1 MRTKHAIN
9 NIALQATTLVSG
21 IILYFFLTPY
31 IVKALGNEVYGIN
44 QLLLQT
50 IGYFG
55 IAEMGIG
62 ISLSVLLYKELVH
75 NHIENINALLSA
87 AQRIYTIIGVSI
99 AAAGLLFSFFFN
111 DLFSI
116 PAGYAL
122 QTQIAFLLYIA
133 SAAST
138 YFLSVP
144 ATLLNTAQK
153 GYKTYIYQLL
163 RPFLTYGAYI
173 VLVYYGFSIIGI
185 AAASFTV
192 SLWYVIGTNR
202 KAYAEFPWINIWQS
216 NKNYEIL
223 KTSKYVFVEKLLIL
237 VLFQTDIILISYFLG
252 VDKIAGYALY
262 TVFFFYVKE
271 FILIGSNNIVNG
283 SGELYERREIDR
295 LYQLWKD
302 SMSIVFFIATQICA
316 GIFFLFP
323 YFFKLWIG
331 SELILSN
338 TILFFFALNLFHIIT
353 LHPTATILGSQN
365 YYQKRIK
372 GAFAEIIVNITI
384 SCLLIPHIGIAGA
397 LIGTSIGHYF
407 INAWFIPM
415 LFFQS
420 VNKSFS
426 IYLHM
431 CLRYGSIVLLVGLA
445 NYFYFTKIALPVLH
459 DMSSW
464 NTLIIGCFLFV
475 LFSLPLSLVFYYF
488 IDPNYKNALLRIRA
502 IAGLT
507 FNKK

>member
-87 AQRIYTIIGVSI
+87 AQRIYMIIGVSI

-163 RPFLTYGAYI
+163 RPFLTYCAYI

-192 SLWYVIGTNR
+192 SLWYVIGTSR

-223 KTSKYVFVEKLLIL
+223 K
-237 VLFQTDIILISYFLG
+237 
-252 VDKIAGYALY
+252 
-262 TVFFFYVKE
+262 
-271 FILIGSNNIVNG
+271 
-283 SGELYERREIDR
+283 
-295 LYQLWKD
+295 
-302 SMSIVFFIATQICA
+302 
-316 GIFFLFP
+316 P
-323 YFFKLWIG
+323 
-331 SELILSN
+331 
-338 TILFFFALNLFHIIT
+338 
-353 LHPTATILGSQN
+353 
-365 YYQKRIK
+365 
-372 GAFAEIIVNITI
+372 
-384 SCLLIPHIGIAGA
+384 
-397 LIGTSIGHYF
+397 
-407 INAWFIPM
+407 
-415 LFFQS
+415 
-420 VNKSFS
+420 
-426 IYLHM
+426 
-431 CLRYGSIVLLVGLA
+431 
-445 NYFYFTKIALPVLH
+445 
-459 DMSSW
+459 
-464 NTLIIGCFLFV
+464 
-475 LFSLPLSLVFYYF
+475 
-488 IDPNYKNALLRIRA
+488 
-502 IAGLT
+502 
-507 FNKK
+507 